1 MVQRY
6 EQMRRLQWY
15 KRGAAYTKSPY
26 SIMHNSEAAD
36 SQEVPKNRPT
46 L

>member
-15 KRGAAYTKSPY
+15 KRGAAYGSLQYGLQKNALKVSNNMKS
-26 SIMHNSEAAD
+26 
-36 SQEVPKNRPT
+36 
-46 L
+46 